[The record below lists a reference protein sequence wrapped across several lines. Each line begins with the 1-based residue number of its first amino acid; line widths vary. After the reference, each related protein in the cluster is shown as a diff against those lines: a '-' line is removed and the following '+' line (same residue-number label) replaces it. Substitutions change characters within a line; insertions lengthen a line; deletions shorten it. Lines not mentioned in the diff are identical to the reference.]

1 MIKNKLTKYIL
12 IQNLNENNIKNI
24 KKLTNIKIIYNNEE
38 FNDISLNECK
48 KIKHFCKINKIR
60 FYIIDNYK
68 IALRVKADGIFLSAR
83 NKKLN
88 FNEFVYN
95 KFHIIGSAHNQME
108 YYFKNKQKCHIII
121 LSPIFFNPKYSKNKI
136 LGPTK
141 FNLMSLQ
148 WSVNLCAMGGIP
160 NENIKLVNLT
170 KAKSVAFQR
179 LVEEELDKP
188 AHIKNGQVY

>member
-38 FNDISLNECK
+38 FNDISLKECK
-48 KIKHFCKINKIR
+48 KIKHFCKINKIQ
-60 FYIIDNYK
+60 FYIINNYK

-95 KFHIIGSAHNQME
+95 KFHIIGSAHNQIE
-108 YYFKNKQKCHIII
+108 YYFKNKQKCQLII
-121 LSPIFFNPKYSKNKI
+121 LSPIFFNPKYSRDKI

-141 FNLMSLQ
+141 FNLISLQ
-148 WSVNLCAMGGIP
+148 WSTNLCAMGGIT

-179 LVEEELDKP
+179 LVEEEEDKP

>member
-1 MIKNKLTKYIL
+1 MIKNKFTKYIL

-48 KIKHFCKINKIR
+48 KIKHFCKINKIQ
-60 FYIIDNYK
+60 FYIINNYK

-95 KFHIIGSAHNQME
+95 KFHIIGSAHNQIE

-141 FNLMSLQ
+141 FNLMSLR
-148 WSVNLCAMGGIP
+148 WSTNLCAMGGIT

-179 LVEEELDKP
+179 LVEEEENKP